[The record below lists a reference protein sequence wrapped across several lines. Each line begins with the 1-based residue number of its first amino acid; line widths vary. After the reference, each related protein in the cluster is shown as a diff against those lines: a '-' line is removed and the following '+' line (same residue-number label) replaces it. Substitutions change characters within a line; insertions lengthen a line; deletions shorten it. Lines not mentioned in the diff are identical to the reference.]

1 MNEQDKQK
9 VKLAIANSFLQS
21 ATVHQALAILQEK
34 ALSRADEEMETM
46 DEKAMKEILTN
57 IRAQEIAN
65 ELKSQDSDEENSSD
79 EQETAQEDQELTAE
93 ASS

>member
-1 MNEQDKQK
+1 MNDQDKQK

-34 ALSRADEEMETM
+34 ALSRADEEMETR
-46 DEKAMKEILTN
+46 DDKAMKEILTN

-65 ELKSQDSDEENSSD
+65 ELKNQGEDKENSTD
-79 EQETAQEDQELTAE
+79 EQTPAQEDQELTAE
-93 ASS
+93 AS

>member
-1 MNEQDKQK
+1 MNDQDKQK

-34 ALSRADEEMETM
+34 ALSRADEEMEAM
-46 DEKAMKEILTN
+46 DDKAMKEILTN

-65 ELKSQDSDEENSSD
+65 ELKNQGEDKENSTD
-79 EQETAQEDQELTAE
+79 EQTPAQEDQELTAE
-93 ASS
+93 AS